1 MNNMS
6 EEEIIKNIKEMIQW
20 SDHNTYKIALQGI
33 LDLYEQ
39 EKEKNKKYEIS
50 DYETICLENKH
61 LLEQLEI
68 CQADLEEMTISNN
81 YKKENWIH
89 KDTLNSYILKSKLEE
104 ILDRY
109 AYTKLDDEEKI
120 IRFYKEL
127 QELVE
132 ERN

>member
-1 MNNMS
+1 
-6 EEEIIKNIKEMIQW
+6 
-20 SDHNTYKIALQGI
+20 
-33 LDLYEQ
+33 
-39 EKEKNKKYEIS
+39 
-50 DYETICLENKH
+50 
-61 LLEQLEI
+61 
-68 CQADLEEMTISNN
+68 MTISNN

-89 KDTLNSYILKSKLEE
+89 KDILNSYILKSKLEE